1 MPRGGEIFAGTGGG
15 VARAQQRRRADQD
28 EKRQGYRECG
38 AHGDDPFMNF
48 GMTWSPIRL

>member
-1 MPRGGEIFAGTGGG
+1 MSRGGEILAGTGSG

-38 AHGDDPFMNF
+38 SHGDDPFTDV
-48 GMTWSPIRL
+48 GMTRSPT